1 MRDGERGVEVQT
13 VGLGEGGSHGD
24 GGEVALVSG
33 STVSVKT
40 GGEGVAVESGG
51 GVDVERGA
59 EMAVKLP
66 VAAVSPLDR
75 SRVCR
80 WGLRRR

>member
-1 MRDGERGVEVQT
+1 
-13 VGLGEGGSHGD
+13 
-24 GGEVALVSG
+24 
-33 STVSVKT
+33 VSVKT

-59 EMAVKLP
+59 ETAVKLP
-66 VAAVSPLDR
+66 VAVAPPLDR

-80 WGLRRR
+80 WGLWRR